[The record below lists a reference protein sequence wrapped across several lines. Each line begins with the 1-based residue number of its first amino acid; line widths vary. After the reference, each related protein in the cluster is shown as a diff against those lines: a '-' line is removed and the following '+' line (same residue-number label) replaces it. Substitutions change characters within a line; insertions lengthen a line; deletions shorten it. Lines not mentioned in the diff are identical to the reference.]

1 MKSKHKKRAYFENTF
16 AMNYGVARLGLEFRD
31 PPRTVMHH
39 ESLAEFPLS
48 QSGYVQDT
56 CHKQRQYM
64 ENDTLPV

>member
-1 MKSKHKKRAYFENTF
+1 
-16 AMNYGVARLGLEFRD
+16 MNYGVARLGLEFRD

-64 ENDTLPV
+64 ENDILPV